1 LLVGALGCKKS
12 SALFCHIKDVNIK
25 AKTCLALLR
34 KGYIMKKKIVLLV
47 ILVTGFA
54 AGNALANALMNPS
67 FEEGDLGRF
76 GGPPFPSWTTVGTA
90 GWHHSD
96 VNYGPD
102 HVNCVHS
109 GTKAV
114 KIWSWD
120 TYLYQDFNAIVG
132 KAYKVDVWAL
142 SASADNLGLH
152 GYNGVVEVNWLDST
166 KTVGKGT
173 QIIGYYYGGGDPCTD
188 PCDTW
193 KLISG
198 VCTSPSGT
206 AYGRV
211 RLKLVNNGIQPG
223 GSLNWDDVSVTWRYA
238 ASNPKPEDDANN
250 LVPFEVTAL
259 SWVRPAPR
267 HPGDT
272 IRCDVWFGT
281 DPCMPGTNT
290 KILDK
295 QDANYVAISSL
306 ASYQDYYWR
315 VDCYDPDGSGPEIKS
330 EGWRWKFSTADNCGL
345 SYILGDL
352 NKDCYVDFAD
362 FVEMAANWRKC
373 NDMSNPNCQ

>member
-1 LLVGALGCKKS
+1 
-12 SALFCHIKDVNIK
+12 
-25 AKTCLALLR
+25 
-34 KGYIMKKKIVLLV
+34 MKKKIALLV
-47 ILVTGFA
+47 ILVIGFA
-54 AGNALANALMNPS
+54 AGNALANALLNPS
-67 FEEGDLGRF
+67 FELGVLGRF
-76 GGPPFPSWTTVGTA
+76 DPQNVTYWTTVGTN

-132 KAYKVDVWAL
+132 KPYKVDVWAL

-152 GYNGVVEVNWLDST
+152 GYNGVIEVNWLDST

-173 QIIGYYYGGGDPCTD
+173 QIIGYYYGNGVD

-193 KLISG
+193 KFISG

-211 RLKLVNNGIQPG
+211 VLKLVVTGPTG
-223 GSLNWDDVSVTWRYA
+223 SSLNWDDVSVTWRYA
-238 ASNPKPEDDANN
+238 ASNPKPADDANG
-250 LVPFEVTAL
+250 LVPSEVTTL
-259 SWVRPAPR
+259 SWDRPAPR
-267 HPGDT
+267 QAGDT

-290 KILDK
+290 KILNK
-295 QDANYVAISSL
+295 QDANSVAISSL
-306 ASYQDYYWR
+306 APHQNYYWR
-315 VDCYDPDGSGPEIKS
+315 VDCYDPNSPGPEIKS
-330 EGWRWKFSTADNCGL
+330 EGDETWTFNTAGNCL
-345 SYILGDL
+345 SYMPGDI
-352 NKDCYVDFAD
+352 NGDCYVNLAD
-362 FVEMAANWRKC
+362 LDEMAANWLKC
-373 NDMSNPNCQ
+373 NDGSNPQCQ